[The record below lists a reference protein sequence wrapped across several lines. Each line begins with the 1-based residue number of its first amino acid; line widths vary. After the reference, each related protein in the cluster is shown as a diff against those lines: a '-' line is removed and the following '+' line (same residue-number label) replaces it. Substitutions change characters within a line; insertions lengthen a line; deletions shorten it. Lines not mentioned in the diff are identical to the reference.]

1 MTDYVSILV
10 VAIIAI
16 QGSRTLTFV
25 ERPSISTEL
34 CLVENH
40 IDFKFNLLKF
50 LLMSFVANDDL
61 LILDCLFSHLIWS
74 DVMILVV
81 VMALLHLAPIML
93 GATDTIIAY

>member
-1 MTDYVSILV
+1 MTDYMSISV
-10 VAIIAI
+10 VAIVAI

-34 CLVENH
+34 CLVESH

-50 LLMSFVANDDL
+50 LLLLQISDDL

-81 VMALLHLAPIML
+81 VMALLHLAPIMV
-93 GATDTIIAY
+93 GVTDTIIAY